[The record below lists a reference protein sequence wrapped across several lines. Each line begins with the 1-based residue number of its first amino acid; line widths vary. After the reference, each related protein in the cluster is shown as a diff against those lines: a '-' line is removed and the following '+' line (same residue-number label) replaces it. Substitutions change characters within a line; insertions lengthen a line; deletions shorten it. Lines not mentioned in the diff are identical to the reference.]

1 MLENIS
7 LEETLVGYYTWNVG
21 QNLVYLDAV
30 AAYLREFSLEEGA
43 RGIPVEDF
51 IAQIE
56 SPSRA
61 RVAEAVY
68 NSLTNGV
75 FYDQEYRIQLKSGGL
90 RWLRTTGRVILDGD
104 RVPIMAIGTVRDVT
118 ACKVLLM

>member
-43 RGIPVEDF
+43 KGIPVEDF

-56 SPSRA
+56 SRSRA

-118 ACKVLLM
+118 ERKALLM